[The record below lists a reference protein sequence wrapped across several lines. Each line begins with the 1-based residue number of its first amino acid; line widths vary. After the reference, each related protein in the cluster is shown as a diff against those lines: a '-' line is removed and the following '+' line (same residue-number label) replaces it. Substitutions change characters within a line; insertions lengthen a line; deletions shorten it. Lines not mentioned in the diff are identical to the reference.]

1 MTLTKSLALAF
12 LASVAVVGCG
22 SDSGPVGNAG
32 GTNAGGSPNGGVTFC
47 EALTVIRV
55 KCQRCHQSPPQH
67 GAPVPFLTYEDTQA
81 QYYTTERQ
89 WSDAMAEA
97 VERGSMPD
105 LTQNDPPASLMPPVE
120 PLTPD
125 EKATLLDW
133 LAQGAK
139 PEGGTNCP

>member
-1 MTLTKSLALAF
+1 MTLTRSLSIVL

-22 SDSGPVGNAG
+22 NDSGGPSDSG
-32 GTNAGGSPNGGVTFC
+32 GTSAGGSGSGGVAFC
-47 EALTVIRV
+47 EALTVIRD
-55 KCQRCHQSPPQH
+55 KCQRCHQSPPEH
-67 GAPVPFLTYEDTQA
+67 GAPVPLLTYEDTQA

-89 WSDAMAEA
+89 WSDAILEA

-105 LTQNDPPASLMPPVE
+105 LAQNDPPASLMPPVE
-120 PLTPD
+120 PLTSD
-125 EKATLLDW
+125 EEATLLDW